1 MHKPILIPQ
10 KTYIYH
16 GISLSLCLES
26 TSHGYPGARHILLGV
41 TEAELKSVEFVS
53 WARFGS

>member
-1 MHKPILIPQ
+1 MHKPILQ
-10 KTYIYH
+10 KTYLYH
-16 GISLSLCLES
+16 GIGLSLCLES